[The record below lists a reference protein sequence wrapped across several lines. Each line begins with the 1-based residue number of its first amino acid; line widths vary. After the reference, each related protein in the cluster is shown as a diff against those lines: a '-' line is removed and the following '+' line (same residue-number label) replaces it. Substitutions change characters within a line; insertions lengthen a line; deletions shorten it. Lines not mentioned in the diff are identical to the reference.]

1 MRRALGCQQSVDSH
15 EPIASAERLAR
26 AQDYWLSIDR
36 FVNWSDTASGKN
48 DFYSDYKIKQMY
60 KAHLRTFTS
69 RVNTINGRK
78 YSEDPTIYYW
88 NLLNEPRWCALRACQ
103 LSGHIHAAC
112 LRCLRVRCLAGELTM
127 QVYCARSRP
136 RPRITIHVF
145 HVMLAWM
152 DCHA

>member
-1 MRRALGCQQSVDSH
+1 MLLCERKVRLLLPVVERFGGRAMAEVICLLKRSMQRG
-15 EPIASAERLAR
+15 IASVERLGR

-88 NLLNEPRWCALRACQ
+88 NLLNEPRWCA
-103 LSGHIHAAC
+103 H
-112 LRCLRVRCLAGELTM
+112 
-127 QVYCARSRP
+127 
-136 RPRITIHVF
+136 
-145 HVMLAWM
+145 
-152 DCHA
+152 

>member
-1 MRRALGCQQSVDSH
+1 LRAQHILLA
-15 EPIASAERLAR
+15 ASACRVRVRAALPSANTCCAR

-48 DFYSDYKIKQMY
+48 DFYTDYKIKQMY

-88 NLLNEPRWCALRACQ
+88 NLLNEPRWCAPGSTLTFYPNPAPGSCEPRGPA
-103 LSGHIHAAC
+103 AAC
-112 LRCLRVRCLAGELTM
+112 LLCLGAGTK
-127 QVYCARSRP
+127 R
-136 RPRITIHVF
+136 
-145 HVMLAWM
+145 
-152 DCHA
+152 HAMTQSGMRAG